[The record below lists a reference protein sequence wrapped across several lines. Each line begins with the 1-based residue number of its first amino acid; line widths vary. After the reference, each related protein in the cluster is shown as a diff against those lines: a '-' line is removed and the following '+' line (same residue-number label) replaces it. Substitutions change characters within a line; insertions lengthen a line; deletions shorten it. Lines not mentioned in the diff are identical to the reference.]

1 MLFNSLASRKGGGE
15 GGGGDLGHRAVAKR
29 EAHDAKFS
37 RMAPSTMFIRCSG
50 YKLTCLILLF
60 SVKLCLFSFEID
72 FSSSLSYPHTVSGF
86 FGGSVTRIF
95 TSG

>member
-1 MLFNSLASRKGGGE
+1 MLFNSLPYAKKK
-15 GGGGDLGHRAVAKR
+15 GGGDLGHRAVTKR

-37 RMAPSTMFIRCSG
+37 RMAPATMFIRCSG

-60 SVKLCLFSFEID
+60 NVKLCLFSFEID
-72 FSSSLSYPHTVSGF
+72 FSSSLSYPYTVIGS